1 MLPTLLFVI
10 FLIVIGVLVYY
21 VYQEENEITR
31 KVKEEVTPGLNAKYV
46 GDKSYS
52 NEIEPELLTLLT
64 GRLGQLVQLKNIVSG
79 EFYGVNGQI
88 FTYVCHIR
96 KNNRVHTLRQTLL
109 AVKTNSISDS
119 PKFLIRPPEL
129 MDELKKMVGYEF
141 VQLPAAGNLA
151 IQVHQEG
158 VDDQLVFQNVPAETW
173 QKMQEHSLTATH
185 DGHWF
190 IIYQYDH
197 RLDPTLE
204 AYQQFL
210 KRAVEVYHTLLT
222 GKSAKEK

>member
-31 KVKEEVTPGLNAKYV
+31 KLKEEVTPGLGGEYA
-46 GDKSYS
+46 GDKSYQQ
-52 NEIEPELLTLLT
+52 EIEPELLTLLT
-64 GRLGQLVQLKNIVSG
+64 GRLGRLVQLINIIKG
-79 EFYGVNGQI
+79 EFQGEKVKL
-88 FTYVCHIR
+88 FTYSCHIR
-96 KNNRVHTLRQTLL
+96 QNNRTHTLRQTVI
-109 AVKTNSISDS
+109 AIKTAAPHS

-158 VDDQLVFQNVPAETW
+158 VDDQLVFQHVPAATW
-173 QKMQEHSLTATH
+173 QNIQQHSLIATH

-190 IIYQYDH
+190 IIYQYNH

-210 KRAVEVYHTLLT
+210 KIAIEVYHTLLA
-222 GKSAKEK
+222 GKSTKEK